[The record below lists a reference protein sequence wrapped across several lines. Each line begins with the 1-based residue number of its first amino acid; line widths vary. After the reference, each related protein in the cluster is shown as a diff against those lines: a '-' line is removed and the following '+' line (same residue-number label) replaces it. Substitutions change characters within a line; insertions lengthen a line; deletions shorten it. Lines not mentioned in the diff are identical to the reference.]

1 MDRKKELKLQYKQ
14 MKPEM
19 GIFIIRSKVN
29 GRYFLK
35 GTQDLRGGLNGT
47 RVKLRCGLHPCREFQ
62 KEWDEFGPDNFII
75 EILER
80 LTYDGMNSRSIIV
93 RSWGYCRCTGRKY

>member
-35 GTQDLRGGLNGT
+35 GA
-47 RVKLRCGLHPCREFQ
+47 P
-62 KEWDEFGPDNFII
+62 
-75 EILER
+75 R
-80 LTYDGMNSRSIIV
+80 LTGWAQRDEGQTEMWPSPVPGIPEGM
-93 RSWGYCRCTGRKY
+93 G